1 MTEHAPVA
9 EVRSELKWKLD
20 VNKQHYA
27 LALLEENGF
36 TNLHPVRRIFSVY
49 YDYPNFRFFVDGE
62 EGVVP
67 RSKLRVRC
75 YKSTD
80 QLLRSGRLEIKTT
93 GMSGRTKYSL
103 PLGESVAT
111 QLPAYLRMIYQ
122 HYRSGVL
129 RPITLVNY
137 QRRYFANAEGYRATV
152 DTDIYYSRV
161 VRFDRRGLVVSTSVR
176 DPDSVMELKTK
187 MDTAP
192 LDFGDNL
199 PLTRMRFSKYNES
212 LLKTEYLGGLAFERR

>member
-20 VNKQHYA
+20 VNKQLYA

-36 TNLHPVRRIFSVY
+36 TNLYRARRIFSVY
-49 YDYPNFRFFVDGE
+49 YDYPNFRFFRDGE

-75 YKSTD
+75 YKSAD
-80 QLLRSGRLEIKTT
+80 QLLQSGRIEIKST

-103 PLGESVAT
+103 PLEEPAAR
-111 QLPAYLRMIYQ
+111 QLPVYLRMIYQ
-122 HYRSGVL
+122 HYCAGVL

-152 DTDIYYSRV
+152 DIDIQYNRV

-176 DPDSVMELKTK
+176 DPDSVMELKTP
-187 MDTAP
+187 MHTAP